1 MCKQAVTTTSCERP
15 DYYSLEAFRVA
26 HEKWL
31 KARTKLLTADGLTD
45 DEVCA
50 LSDEVEEL
58 SKSLLTR
65 FVKDPS
71 DEWVRA
77 KFEVARSL
85 LNGDPANWAD
95 NRLYLIL
102 GQLEADLIAAV
113 DRLAEHAR
121 I

>member
-1 MCKQAVTTTSCERP
+1 MHTQTATTPSYSRA
-15 DYYSLEAFRVA
+15 DYYSIEAFRSV

-31 KARTKLLTADGLTD
+31 KARTRLMTADDLTD
-45 DEVCA
+45 DEVYA
-50 LSDEVEEL
+50 LADEVEEL

-85 LNGDPANWAD
+85 LNGDPGNWTD

-102 GQLEADLIAAV
+102 GQLEADLISAV